1 MVYHY
6 DHFLIRYGELSLK
19 GKNRKTFIKRLLDN
33 TKNALAGFEKLEFDA
48 QYDRMY
54 IYLNGEDPDQVS
66 AILERVFGISSF
78 SLAMKVPADIEAI
91 KTAALECVE
100 AEQPGTFKIR
110 ARRHDKMFPMISDQ
124 INREVATV
132 ILKNTDWKVDVH
144 HPDVEILVEVREDAA
159 YIMTRKIPGAG
170 GYPVGVGG
178 RAMVLLS
185 GGIDSPVASWLVMK
199 RGVHIEAVHFAAPPY
214 TSQAAQDKVA
224 SLARLL
230 APYQGEI
237 VLHIV
242 PFTTLQL
249 AIYHY
254 TPESYAITLMRRMM
268 MRIADGLAK
277 KRHCLAIATG
287 ESVGQVASQ
296 TLESMNV
303 INEVTNMPIIRP
315 VVCMDKVEIIAIAR
329 KIGTYDTSILPFED
343 CCTIFTPK
351 SPATKPRLDRC
362 LEYEKKWDWQSM
374 VDDCI
379 ENASMVRITPASA
392 ASASTEEE
400 TVDEDLF

>member
-1 MVYHY
+1 MGYHY

-19 GKNRKTFIKRLLDN
+19 GKNRRTFIKRLLDN
-33 TKNALAGFEKLEFDA
+33 TKSALAGFDSLEFDA
-48 QYDRMY
+48 GYDRMY
-54 IYLNGEDPDQVS
+54 IYLNGADPDQVS
-66 AILERVFGISSF
+66 AILSRVFGISSF
-78 SLAMKVPADIEAI
+78 SLAMKVPADMEDI
-91 KTAALECVE
+91 KAAALESLD
-100 AEQPGTFKIR
+100 AEHPGTFKIR
-110 ARRHDKMFPMISDQ
+110 ARRHDKLFPLVSDQ

-132 ILKNTDWKVDVH
+132 ILKTTGWKVDVH
-144 HPDVEILVEVREDAA
+144 HPDVEILIEIREDAA
-159 YIMTRKIPGAG
+159 YIMTGKIAGAG

-224 SLARLL
+224 SLAALL

-237 VLHIV
+237 CLHVV

-254 TPESYAITLMRRMM
+254 APESYAITLMRRMM
-268 MRIADGLAK
+268 MRIADGLAR

-296 TLESMNV
+296 TLESMYV
-303 INEVTNMPIIRP
+303 INEVTNMPMIRP

-329 KIGTYDTSILPFED
+329 RIGTYETSILPFED

-351 SPATKPRLDRC
+351 SPATKPKLDKC
-362 LEYEKKWDWQSM
+362 LEYEARWDWKAM

-379 ENASMVRITPASA
+379 EQASMVRISPAGA
-392 ASASTEEE
+392 EQEKPEEE
-400 TVDEDLF
+400 EELF